1 MGRRGLGW
9 CFGWLCGSR
18 EETEDGRRKTEDR
31 RSEFLLSPVSGLPS
45 FYYFYLM
52 IKAVIIDDVQ
62 QAIDTLKA
70 DLKDYCPE
78 IELIGEANGV
88 VSGAKLLK
96 EVKPEIV
103 FLDIQM
109 QDGSGFDLLEIVPE
123 VYFKVIFTT
132 ASDAF
137 AIKAF
142 RYAAV
147 DYLLKPVDP
156 DELMEAVAKFKEANT
171 EQQESLTLLSD
182 TMKTGQLPGRIALH
196 TMEKIH
202 ITKIEDIIRCE
213 SNGNYTQFFFSDNQ
227 KLLVTKTLKDF
238 DKLLAEH
245 QFIRVHQS
253 HLINAAQIK
262 EFVKLDGGYIL
273 MTDGT
278 KVPVS
283 VRKKPM
289 VIKMLEGS

>member
-1 MGRRGLGW
+1 
-9 CFGWLCGSR
+9 
-18 EETEDGRRKTEDR
+18 
-31 RSEFLLSPVSGLPS
+31 
-45 FYYFYLM
+45 M

-62 QAIDTLKA
+62 QAIDTLKV

-96 EVKPEIV
+96 EVQPEVV

-109 QDGSGFDLLEIVPE
+109 QDGSGFDLLEIVPNIN
-123 VYFKVIFTT
+123 FKVIFTT

-142 RYAAV
+142 RYSAV
-147 DYLLKPVDP
+147 DYLMKPVDP
-156 DELMEAVAKFKEANT
+156 DELMEAVKKLQEENAGQA
-171 EQQESLTLLSD
+171 ESLSMLSD
-182 TMKTGQLPGRIALH
+182 TMKAGQLPGRIALH

-213 SNGNYTQFFFSDNQ
+213 SMGNYTQFFFADNQ

-245 QFIRVHQS
+245 QFMRVHQS
-253 HLINAAQIK
+253 HLINASQIK
-262 EFVKLDGGYIL
+262 EFVKIDGGYIL
-273 MTDGT
+273 MSDGT

-283 VRKKPM
+283 VRKKAA
-289 VIKMLEGS
+289 VIKMLEGGG

>member
-1 MGRRGLGW
+1 
-9 CFGWLCGSR
+9 
-18 EETEDGRRKTEDR
+18 
-31 RSEFLLSPVSGLPS
+31 
-45 FYYFYLM
+45 M

-70 DLKDYCPE
+70 DIKDYCPE

-96 EVKPEIV
+96 EVKPEVV

-109 QDGSGFDLLEIVPE
+109 QDGSGFDLLEIVPNIN
-123 VYFKVIFTT
+123 FKVIFTT

-142 RYAAV
+142 RYSAV
-147 DYLLKPVDP
+147 DYLMKPVDP
-156 DELMEAVAKFKEANT
+156 DELIEAVKKLKEDNAG
-171 EQQESLTLLSD
+171 QAESLSLLSD
-182 TMKTGQLPGRIALH
+182 AMKTGQLSDRIALH

-213 SNGNYTQFFFSDNQ
+213 SMGNYTQFFFTENQ

-253 HLINAAQIK
+253 HLINASQIK
-262 EFVKLDGGYIL
+262 EFVKIDGGYIL
-273 MTDGT
+273 MSDGT

-283 VRKKPM
+283 VRKKAA
-289 VIKMLEGS
+289 VIKMLEGL

>member
-1 MGRRGLGW
+1 
-9 CFGWLCGSR
+9 
-18 EETEDGRRKTEDR
+18 
-31 RSEFLLSPVSGLPS
+31 
-45 FYYFYLM
+45 M

-62 QAIDTLKA
+62 QAIDTLKV
-70 DLKDYCPE
+70 DIKDYCPE

-96 EVKPEIV
+96 EVQPEVV

-109 QDGSGFDLLEIVPE
+109 QDGSGFDLLEIVPNIN
-123 VYFKVIFTT
+123 FKVIFTT

-142 RYAAV
+142 RYSAV
-147 DYLLKPVDP
+147 DYLMKPVDP
-156 DELMEAVAKFKEANT
+156 DELMEAVKKLKEDNAG
-171 EQQESLTLLSD
+171 QAESLSLLSD
-182 TMKTGQLPGRIALH
+182 TMKTGQLSDRIALH

-213 SNGNYTQFFFSDNQ
+213 SMGNYTQFFFTGNQ
-227 KLLVTKTLKDF
+227 KLLVTKTLKEF
-238 DKLLAEH
+238 DKLLVEH

-262 EFVKLDGGYIL
+262 EFVKIDGGYIL
-273 MTDGT
+273 MSDGT

-283 VRKKPM
+283 VRKKAA
-289 VIKMLEGS
+289 VIKLLEGL